1 MRQEHGLSI
10 RSACLNASLSRT
22 VYRYRAK
29 PRDDQPIIALLLS
42 LAKRYP
48 RYGFGKLFPIIRRRG
63 HSWNHKRV
71 YRIYCALKLNIRRK
85 GKKRLPNRNPQPL
98 VVPDTANACWS
109 ADFMSNALYSGQR
122 FRTFNVVDDYNR
134 ECLGIEIDTNL
145 SAARIIRELN
155 RIAAWRGSIPVSY
168 THLRAHETS

>member
-29 PRDDQPIIALLLS
+29 PRDDQPIIELLLS
-42 LAKRYP
+42 LAERYP

-85 GKKRLPNRNPQPL
+85 AR
-98 VVPDTANACWS
+98 NACPTEILNHWWFPIRPTR
-109 ADFMSNALYSGQR
+109 AGR
-122 FRTFNVVDDYNR
+122 RT
-134 ECLGIEIDTNL
+134 
-145 SAARIIRELN
+145 S
-155 RIAAWRGSIPVSY
+155 
-168 THLRAHETS
+168 